1 MEVDKDASNPIIPEN
16 DTAATS
22 DVSASI
28 PTEQMPLLNDPDS
41 GHGTLESEL
50 IARYCAAVDAEVQL
64 LRDQKAEQ
72 QTQVATFPLFQMN
85 MHCTKS

>member
-1 MEVDKDASNPIIPEN
+1 MEVDKNASNPIIPEN
-16 DTAATS
+16 DTAASS

-41 GHGTLESEL
+41 GTLESEL
-50 IARYCAAVDAEVQL
+50 IARDCAAVDAEVQL
-64 LRDQKAEQ
+64 LRDQTAQQ
-72 QTQVATFPLFQMN
+72 QTQVTSFPLFQMS

>member
-1 MEVDKDASNPIIPEN
+1 MEVDNNASNPIIPEN

-41 GHGTLESEL
+41 GVLESEL
-50 IARYCAAVDAEVQL
+50 IARDCAAVDAEVQL
-64 LRDQKAEQ
+64 LRDQTAEQ
-72 QTQVATFPLFQMN
+72 QTQVTSFPLFQMS

>member
-1 MEVDKDASNPIIPEN
+1 MEVDNNASNPIIPEN

-41 GHGTLESEL
+41 GTLESEL
-50 IARYCAAVDAEVQL
+50 IARDCAAVDAEVQL

-72 QTQVATFPLFQMN
+72 QTQVASFPLFQMS

>member
-16 DTAATS
+16 DTAARS
-22 DVSASI
+22 DPLASI
-28 PTEQMPLLNDPDS
+28 PTDHLPLLNDADS
-41 GHGTLESEL
+41 GTLESEL
-50 IARYCAAVDAEVQL
+50 IARDCAAVDAEVQL

-72 QTQVATFPLFQMN
+72 QTQVASFPLFQMN

>member
-1 MEVDKDASNPIIPEN
+1 MEVDKNASNPIIPEN
-16 DTAATS
+16 DTAASS

-41 GHGTLESEL
+41 GTLESEL
-50 IARYCAAVDAEVQL
+50 IARDCAAVDAEVQL
-64 LRDQKAEQ
+64 LRDQTAEQ
-72 QTQVATFPLFQMN
+72 QTQVTSFPLFQMS

>member
-16 DTAATS
+16 DTAASS
-22 DVSASI
+22 DPSASI
-28 PTEQMPLLNDPDS
+28 PTDHLPLLNDADS
-41 GHGTLESEL
+41 GTLESEL
-50 IARYCAAVDAEVQL
+50 IARDCAAVDAEVQL

-72 QTQVATFPLFQMN
+72 QTQVASFPLFQMN